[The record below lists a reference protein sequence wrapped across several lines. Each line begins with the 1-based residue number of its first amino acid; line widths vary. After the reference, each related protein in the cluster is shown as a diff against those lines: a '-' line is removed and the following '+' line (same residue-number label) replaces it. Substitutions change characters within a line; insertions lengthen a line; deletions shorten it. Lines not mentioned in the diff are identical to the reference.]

1 MGGLMVTTDRITLQE
16 QVWGEILDA
25 LKTKV
30 PEVEQ
35 LSRKSKKRRA
45 RK

>member
-1 MGGLMVTTDRITLQE
+1 MASNDRISLQE

-25 LKTKV
+25 LKTKI

-35 LSRKSKKRRA
+35 LSRKSKKRHDRA
-45 RK
+45 